1 MQELVGIFLTVFI
14 LIFIAAIY
22 GLFLTAFRKG
32 KRKLGLKILGL
43 SVGTF
48 FVCFITI
55 GIFHE
60 SNPGG
65 FASRSDQRLAEE
77 LGIFDP
83 DEWADLKAA
92 ENAKNLAMQERLER
106 EQEQLKREEEE
117 RIVAEN
123 AFYSIPSAQLSVI
136 NAIITG
142 RKEYDGAKNDLAK
155 GGIRRTRAKAICA
168 AQPLPEV
175 EDWVGTIETLTTN
188 GDGLGVFDIEID
200 NDIYLGT
207 WNNIMSDA
215 GSNTLIDP
223 DTELFKTLS
232 SLEEGQRVKVSGSF
246 IELNEKLDC
255 FIDKRLTQR
264 STMMKPKFVF
274 RFSSV
279 QVYQP

>member
-1 MQELVGIFLTVFI
+1 MIELYNLVLVVMLLSI
-14 LIFIAAIY
+14 LPAAY
-22 GLFLTAFRKG
+22 GLIVAVFGKGFRKF
-32 KRKLGLKILGL
+32 GLKILGL
-43 SVGTF
+43 SVGTYC
-48 FVCFITI
+48 VCFII
-55 GIFHE
+55 NGIISDNIEGYE
-60 SNPGG
+60 SIND
-65 FASRSDQRLAEE
+65 RKRAES

-92 ENAKNLAMQERLER
+92 ENAKNLAVQEQLER
-106 EQEQLKREEEE
+106 KQEQLKREEEE
-117 RIVAEN
+117 RIAAEN

-142 RKEYDGAKNDLAK
+142 RKEYDSAKNDLAK

-188 GDGLGVFDIEID
+188 GDGLGVLEIEID
-200 NDIYLGT
+200 NDIYLET
-207 WNNIMSDA
+207 WNNFISDA

-255 FIDKRLTQR
+255 FIDQRLTQR